1 MTSIMNPF
9 GTVIYGP
16 NASNSDLR
24 MKLEIYY
31 TKEN

>member
-1 MTSIMNPF
+1 MNPF

-16 NASNSDLR
+16 NTNNGDLR

-31 TKEN
+31 TKENK